1 MKPAPF
7 TYHDPATIAEAVALL
22 ARCENARPLAGGQS
36 LLPMLNFRYAMP
48 DHVIDLNRVAALA
61 GIRVDPNLLAFGAM
75 TRQRDIERD
84 PRLAAACPI
93 LRTALLQVGHR
104 QTRNRGT
111 IGGSLCHL
119 DPAAELV
126 NLARLHDA
134 HFTTV
139 SVAGERTL
147 NFSEFARGA
156 LTHGLREDE
165 MLVQASFARWHARH
179 GHGFEEVARRQGDFA
194 IAIASALI
202 ELDDDERVRRAAICV
217 SGVEPLPTRL
227 NHAETLLV
235 GQRISH
241 ELLRAA
247 AIEGEK
253 LDAMDDAYVGA
264 SYRKHLA
271 RVLTYRALERAAA
284 DACSKVATHA

>member
-7 TYHDPATIAEAVALL
+7 TYHDPTTIEEAVALL

-48 DHVIDLNRVAALA
+48 DHVIDLNRITALS
-61 GIRVDPNLLAFGAM
+61 GIRIEADHVAFGAM

-84 PRLAAACPI
+84 AGLAVACPI
-93 LRTALLQVGHR
+93 LRAALRQVGHR

-111 IGGSLCHL
+111 IGGSLCHV

-134 HFTTV
+134 RLTAA

-147 NFSEFARGA
+147 NFSDFAPGA
-156 LTHGLREDE
+156 LTHGLNEDE
-165 MLVQASFARWHARH
+165 MLVRASFASWPAGH
-179 GHGFEEVARRQGDFA
+179 GYGFEELARRQGDFA

-202 ELDDDERVRRAAICV
+202 EFDDDQRVRRAALCV
-217 SGVEPLPTRL
+217 SGVEPLPVRL
-227 NHAETLLV
+227 NDAEVLLV

-247 AIEGEK
+247 AIEAEK

-271 RVLTYRALERAAA
+271 RVLTYRALEHAVADARTKAAA
-284 DACSKVATHA
+284 HA

>member
-7 TYHDPATIAEAVALL
+7 TYHEPTTIAEAVALL

-48 DHVIDLNRVAALA
+48 DHVVDLNRIATLA
-61 GIRVDPNLLAFGAM
+61 GIHIDSNQLVIGAM

-84 PRLAAACPI
+84 PGLAAACPI

-126 NLARLHDA
+126 NLACLHDA
-134 HFTTV
+134 RLTAV
-139 SVAGERTL
+139 SVTGERTL

-156 LTHGLREDE
+156 LTHGLNEDE
-165 MLVQASFARWHARH
+165 MIVQVSFARWHARH

-202 ELDDDERVRRAAICV
+202 ELDNDERVRRAAICV
-217 SGVEPLPTRL
+217 SGVEPLPVRL
-227 NHAETLLV
+227 HRAEALLV
-235 GQRISH
+235 GQRASH

-264 SYRKHLA
+264 NYRKHLA
-271 RVLTYRALERAAA
+271 RVLTYRALERAIA
-284 DACSKVATHA
+284 DASTKVTAHA